1 MAAPGTNTP
10 FTLVNAMLNCGIT
23 DAVLF
28 DCNTKSSRIAT
39 EQFYGN
45 FTLCMDK
52 TYVELDDDLKLYSTL
67 TAAHGQIRLT
77 PDHKKNIEALIQC
90 TRDHIR
96 FGIYPFTVRLWVAN
110 ASNFIKRY
118 KHNDTYVKISKKII
132 ETPES
137 ENYTDILKWIEWY
150 PTFMKFL
157 HTILGRNLTPLSY
170 ICRPVSTIVPT
181 TGYGDFIDEYVDKSP
196 LTGQSHLTNAA
207 EVHT

>member
-1 MAAPGTNTP
+1 M
-10 FTLVNAMLNCGIT
+10 T

-28 DCNTKSSRIAT
+28 YGDTKAIRIDT
-39 EQFYGN
+39 ELFGED

-52 TYVELDDDLKLYSTL
+52 TYVKIDDELKSYSTL
-67 TAAHGQIRLT
+67 TAAYVQIRLT

-181 TGYGDFIDEYVDKSP
+181 TGYGDFIDEYVDKAP
-196 LTGQSHLTNAA
+196 LTGQAYLTDAA
-207 EVHT
+207 EVHTYIIKFTSVNPVTDAKMLQNA